1 MVGSVQSGYP
11 RKCGMDIKTRIAVRI
26 KAIRKRRGLS
36 QEEMAGLINRSPDT
50 ISNLERG
57 VSLPTYETL
66 DELAK
71 GLKVPLAD
79 FFLGAETDDKVRAE
93 AMARLTDAA
102 RQLDDKTLNTAAA
115 IVEVLAEHG
124 KP

>member
-1 MVGSVQSGYP
+1 MIGSVYP
-11 RKCGMDIKTRIAVRI
+11 ETPPTYGMDVKNRVALRIKT
-26 KAIRKRRGLS
+26 IRKGRGLS
-36 QEEMAGLINRSPDT
+36 QEDMAALINRSPDT

-57 VSLPTYETL
+57 VSIPTYETL

-79 FFLGAETDDKVRAE
+79 FFLDEDTETAVRAE

-102 RQLDDKTLNTAAA
+102 RQLDDHMLATAAA
-115 IVEVLAEHG
+115 IMEVLIGHA
-124 KP
+124 KI